1 MSMQS
6 FLQGRINLVKAMR
19 GSSLSVTRED
29 LELILTAVM
38 SACAACRWPGER
50 IDQKRFVES
59 LIQFGSP
66 ELHLDVG
73 TGALLELG
81 VISDSSVGKFGQEIR
96 IFTGDEIDSAIPDM
110 AQRYPKVSTRDL
122 KQASYANRIYE
133 WLRCGYAHN
142 YLAAGNTTN
151 FLPSDGPAQISYIGR
166 REPDGTWVRDAR
178 FHLDYLISVAQEQ
191 VATLLKSRLNRP
203 DQWWI
208 DQS

>member
-1 MSMQS
+1 MQS
-6 FLQGRINLVKAMR
+6 FLQGRINLVKATR

-81 VISDSSVGKFGQEIR
+81 VISESSVGKFGQEIR

-122 KQASYANRIYE
+122 KQ
-133 WLRCGYAHN
+133 G
-142 YLAAGNTTN
+142 
-151 FLPSDGPAQISYIGR
+151 
-166 REPDGTWVRDAR
+166 
-178 FHLDYLISVAQEQ
+178 
-191 VATLLKSRLNRP
+191 LLC
-203 DQWWI
+203 
-208 DQS
+208 